1 MYRKELQIVKL
12 SNNIPDI
19 KRETTK
25 SAGLDLYANLE
36 TSVILNPFER
46 RLIGAGIKAIAPSG
60 FHIEIRPRSGLAA
73 KHGIT
78 VLNSPGTIDEDY
90 KEEIKVILIN
100 LSMDPYTIN
109 PLDRIAQMVI
119 TPVSYIEPTFVDNNT
134 FEKNFITNE
143 MNSRNGGFG
152 STGK

>member
-36 TSVILNPFER
+36 TSVILNPFEQ
-46 RLIGAGIKAIAPSG
+46 RLIGTGIKAIAPSG

>member
-1 MYRKELQIVKL
+1 MYRKQLQIVKL
-12 SNNIPDI
+12 SDRIPDI

-25 SAGLDLYANLE
+25 SAGLDLYADLE
-36 TSVILNPFER
+36 ASFILNPFER
-46 RLIGAGIKAIAPSG
+46 KLIGTGIKAIAPSG
-60 FHIEIRPRSGLAA
+60 FHIEIRPRSGLAI

-90 KEEIKVILIN
+90 KEEIKIILIN
-100 LSMDPYTIN
+100 LSMEPYIIN

-119 TPVSYIEPTFVDNNT
+119 TPVSYIEPTFVTEET
-134 FEKNFITNE
+134 FEKNFISDE